1 MTQYIYSPRNKN
13 HRFSASK
20 IWSMATHY
28 PNLFWQ
34 RLKHDKAFRQKF
46 ARFILYFAAFFLLAG
61 SILLAVIS
69 LTLPNPAK
77 LDSRVIPQST
87 KIYARD
93 GTTLLYEIHGEAKRT
108 LIQLEGL
115 PDYVKQATIAIE
127 DKNFYH
133 NTGIDWMGIFRAISG
148 VFTSG
153 SLQGPG
159 GSTITQ
165 QFVKNA
171 ILTNEKTLTRKIKEI
186 ILAIEIN
193 QRFTKDEILK
203 LYLNEIPYGQNAY
216 GIEAAAQTYFGKHA
230 SDLALP
236 EAAYLAALPQAPTFF
251 NPNGPNK
258 ARLDVRKDV
267 ILDQMVEQGYITRQ
281 EADEAKAVKVTFN
294 KIKDAILA
302 PHFVLFV
309 QSQLAEKYGEQTL
322 EEGGLKVITS
332 LDWNLQ
338 QIAEQAVKDGVARNA
353 KSNAANAGL
362 VAIDPKT
369 GQVLAMVGSR
379 DYFDETY
386 DGQVNVTLQE
396 LQPGSSIKPYI
407 YATAFKQGMS
417 PATMLIDVKTA
428 FSSDY
433 APSNYDGTNKGI
445 VNMRKALAGSLN
457 ISAVKTLALVGVQN
471 AIDTA
476 RDMGITSDIS
486 ANRCGLSLV
495 LGGCEIKLID
505 HVSAMGVFAN
515 MGIRHDQTSILKVE
529 DGQGRVLEEY
539 QADAG
544 KEVIDPQVAYQIASI
559 MTDNDARAFVF
570 GSRSPLIL
578 SGRTVAAKTGTTQ
591 EWRDGW
597 TLGYTPSLAAG
608 VWTGNNDHSKMKAGA
623 DGVIVAAP
631 IWNQFMTQAL
641 KGTPA
646 ETFSEPSG
654 IQHVIVDAVSGKLPT
669 EFTADTKSEV
679 FSSFG
684 LPKDF
689 DNVHIGV
696 KINKFNGKLAT
707 ENTPLDAVE
716 TKIFTV
722 LHAELPNNP
731 NWENPVRAF
740 AAASGFESPP
750 TEEDDG
756 TGPTSSSV
764 YFSTPQ
770 NNETITSL
778 PLTVRV
784 STAGVNAV
792 AVDLYVDGKL
802 VGTSTVS
809 PFTFQLNELSEGTHQ
824 FSATARLSDNTTA
837 QNNIKINVQTQNE

>member
-1 MTQYIYSPRNKN
+1 MSEYIYSPRNKN
-13 HRFSASK
+13 HNFSVAK
-20 IWSMATHY
+20 LWSQIMHY
-28 PNLFWQ
+28 PNVVWQ
-34 RLKHDKAFRQKF
+34 RLKHDKVFRQKIT
-46 ARFILYFAAFFLLAG
+46 RFILYFAAFFLLAG
-61 SILLAVIS
+61 SIMLAIIALS
-69 LTLPNPAK
+69 LPNPSK

-108 LIQLEGL
+108 LIELEGI

-133 NTGIDWMGIFRAISG
+133 NTGIDWMGIFRAIAG
-148 VFTSG
+148 AFTSA

-186 ILAIEIN
+186 ILAVEIN

-203 LYLNEIPYGQNAY
+203 LYLNEIPYGKNAY

-230 SDLALP
+230 SDLTLA
-236 EAAYLAALPQAPTFF
+236 EAAYLAALPQAPTFY
-251 NPNGPNK
+251 NPNGPNR
-258 ARLDVRKDV
+258 ARLDLRKDV
-267 ILDQMVEQGYITRQ
+267 ILDQMVDQGYISREQ
-281 EADEAKAVKVTFN
+281 ADEAKAVKVTFS

-322 EEGGLKVITS
+322 EEGGLKVVTS
-332 LDWNLQ
+332 LDWNMQ
-338 QIAEQAVKDGVARNA
+338 QIAEQAVKDGVVRNE
-353 KSNAANAGL
+353 KNNATNAGL
-362 VAIDPKT
+362 VAMDPKT

-379 DYFDETY
+379 NYFDETY
-386 DGQVNVTLQE
+386 DGQVNIALQE

-417 PATMLIDVKTA
+417 PATMLVDVKTA
-428 FSSDY
+428 FSSNY

-457 ISAVKTLALVGVQN
+457 ISAVKTLALVGVQQ

-486 ANRCGLSLV
+486 ADRCGLSLV
-495 LGGCEIKLID
+495 LGGCEVKLID

-515 MGIRHDQTSILKVE
+515 MGIRHEQTTILKVE
-529 DGQGRVLEEY
+529 DGHGKILEEY
-539 QADAG
+539 QPGPGEEA
-544 KEVIDPQVAYQIASI
+544 IDPQVAYQITSI

-578 SGRTVAAKTGTTQ
+578 PGRVVAAKTGTTQ

-597 TLGYTPSLAAG
+597 TLGFTPSLVAG

-631 IWNQFMTQAL
+631 IWNQFMANAL
-641 KGTPA
+641 KGTSA
-646 ETFSEPSG
+646 ETFVQPSG
-654 IQHVIVDAVSGKLPT
+654 IQRVMVDTVSGKLPT
-669 EFTADTKSEV
+669 EFTPQTKSEV

-684 LPKDF
+684 LPKEF
-689 DNVHIGV
+689 DDVHVGV
-696 KINKFNGKLAT
+696 RINKYNGKLAT
-707 ENTPLDAVE
+707 DLTPPDAVE
-716 TKIFTV
+716 IKVFTV
-722 LHAELPNNP
+722 LHSEMPNNP

-740 AAASGFESPP
+740 AQNSGFIPPP

-756 TGPTSSSV
+756 TGPTTSSI
-764 YFSTPQ
+764 YFVTPQ
-770 NNETITSL
+770 DDQTLTSL
-778 PLTVRV
+778 PVTVQIN
-784 STAGVNAV
+784 TAGVSANS
-792 AVDLYVDGKL
+792 VDLYLNGKL
-802 VGTSTVS
+802 VGTSTAS
-809 PFTFQLNELSEGTHQ
+809 PFSFQLNELANGQHVL
-824 FSATARLSDNTTA
+824 SATASLTDNTTT
-837 QNNIKINVQTQNE
+837 QTNITINIQTP

>member
-1 MTQYIYSPRNKN
+1 MSQYIYSPRNRN
-13 HRFSASK
+13 HKISLTTIGSA
-20 IWSMATHY
+20 IAHY
-28 PNLFWQ
+28 PRLFWQ
-34 RLKHDKAFRQKF
+34 RLRQDKPFRQKLT
-46 ARFILYFAAFFLLAG
+46 RFVLYFAAFFLLAG
-61 SILLAVIS
+61 SILLSFIA

-108 LIQLEGL
+108 LIELDGL

-133 NTGIDWMGIFRAISG
+133 NTGIDWMGIFRAITSA
-148 VFTSG
+148 FTSG

-230 SDLALP
+230 KDLTLS

-258 ARLDVRKDV
+258 ARLDLRKDV
-267 ILDQMVEQGYITRQ
+267 ILEQMVEQGYITR
-281 EADEAKAVKVTFN
+281 EKADEAKADKVTFS

-338 QIAEQAVKDGVARNA
+338 QIAEQAVKDGVARNV
-353 KSNAANAGL
+353 KNNASNAGL
-362 VAIDPKT
+362 VAMDPKT

-379 DYFDETY
+379 DYFDEAY
-386 DGQVNVTLQE
+386 DGQVNVALQE

-407 YATAFKQGMS
+407 YATAFKQGMG
-417 PATMLIDVKTA
+417 PATMLIDVKTS
-428 FSSDY
+428 FSSSY
-433 APSNYDGTNKGI
+433 APTNYDGTNKGI

-476 RDMGITSDIS
+476 KDMGITSNINAD
-486 ANRCGLSLV
+486 RCGLSLV

-515 MGIRHDQTSILKVE
+515 MGIRHEQTSILKVE
-529 DGQGRVLEEY
+529 DGKGNVLEEY
-539 QADAG
+539 KADAG

-559 MTDNDARAFVF
+559 MTDNDARSFVF

-578 SGRTVAAKTGTTQ
+578 SGRIVAAKTGTTN

-597 TLGYTPSLAAG
+597 TLGYTPSLVAG
-608 VWTGNNDHSKMKAGA
+608 VWTGNNDHTKMRAGA

-631 IWNQFMTQAL
+631 IWNQFMTNAL

-646 ETFSEPSG
+646 ETFNEPSG
-654 IQHVIVDAVSGKLPT
+654 IQRVVVDAISGKLPT
-669 EFTADTKSEV
+669 EFTPATKSEV

-696 KINKFNGKLAT
+696 KINKYNGKLAT
-707 ENTPLDAVE
+707 ALTPPDAVE
-716 TKIFTV
+716 TKVFTV
-722 LHAELPNNP
+722 LHSEMPNNP
-731 NWENPVRAF
+731 AWENPVRAF

-764 YFSTPQ
+764 YFTSPVD
-770 NNETITSL
+770 NETVTSL

-784 STAGVNAV
+784 DTSGVSAQS
-792 AVDLYVDGKL
+792 VDLYVDGKL
-802 VGTSTVS
+802 VGSSTAS
-809 PFTFQLNELSEGTHQ
+809 PFTFQLNELSKGNHQ
-824 FSATARLSDNTTA
+824 LSATAHLIDNTTS
-837 QNNIKINVQTQNE
+837 QNNIKINVQIPK

>member
-1 MTQYIYSPRNKN
+1 MSQYIYSPRNKN
-13 HRFSASK
+13 NRISADTILS
-20 IWSMATHY
+20 ALTHY
-28 PNLFWQ
+28 PKLLWQ
-34 RLKHDKAFRQKF
+34 RLKQDKPFRQKLV
-46 ARFILYFAAFFLLAG
+46 RFVLYFAAFFLLAG
-61 SILLAVIS
+61 SLLLAVIA

-77 LDSRVIPQST
+77 LDSRVVAQST

-93 GTTLLYEIHGEAKRT
+93 GSTLLYEIHGEAKRT

-115 PDYVKQATIAIE
+115 PEYVKQATIAIE
-127 DKNFYH
+127 DKNFYR
-133 NTGIDWMGIFRAISG
+133 NTGIDWMGIFRAITSA
-148 VFTSG
+148 FTSG
-153 SLQGPG
+153 SLKGPG

-186 ILAIEIN
+186 ILAVEIN

-203 LYLNEIPYGQNAY
+203 LYLNEIPYGRNAY
-216 GIEAAAQTYFGKHA
+216 GIEAAAQTYFGKNA
-230 SDLALP
+230 KNLSLA

-267 ILDQMVEQGYITRQ
+267 ILDQMVEQGYITQ
-281 EADEAKAVKVTFN
+281 EQADTAKAEKVTFS

-338 QIAEQAVKDGVARNA
+338 QIAEQAVKDGVARNE
-353 KSNAANAGL
+353 KNNATNAGL
-362 VAIDPKT
+362 VAMDPKT
-369 GQVLAMVGSR
+369 GQILAMVGSR
-379 DYFDETY
+379 DYFDENY
-386 DGQVNVTLQE
+386 DGQVNVALQE

-407 YATAFKQGMS
+407 YATAFKQGMG

-433 APSNYDGTNKGI
+433 APTNYDGTNKGI

-476 RDMGITSDIS
+476 KDMGITSNINAD
-486 ANRCGLSLV
+486 RCGLSLV

-515 MGIRHDQTSILKVE
+515 MGIRHEQTSILKVE
-529 DGQGRVLEEY
+529 DGQGNVLEEY
-539 QADAG
+539 TANAG
-544 KEVIDPQVAYQIASI
+544 QEVIDPQVAYQIAHVMS
-559 MTDNDARAFVF
+559 DNDARAFVF
-570 GSRSPLIL
+570 GARSPLIL
-578 SGRTVAAKTGTTQ
+578 SGRPVAAKTGTTN

-597 TLGYTPSLAAG
+597 TLGYTPSLVAG
-608 VWTGNNDHSKMKAGA
+608 VWTGNNDHSKMRAGA

-631 IWNQFMTQAL
+631 IWNQFMTNAL

-646 ETFSEPSG
+646 ESFNEPSG
-654 IQHVIVDAVSGKLPT
+654 IQHVVVDAVSGKLPT
-669 EFTADTKSEV
+669 EFTPATKSEV

-689 DNVHIGV
+689 DDVHIGV
-696 KINKFNGKLAT
+696 KINKYNGKLAT
-707 ENTPLDAVE
+707 ANTPPDAIE
-716 TKIFTV
+716 TKVFTV
-722 LHAELPNNP
+722 LHSERPNIP
-731 NWENPVRAF
+731 AWENPVRAF
-740 AAASGFESPP
+740 AIASGFESPP

-756 TGPTSSSV
+756 TGPTESV
-764 YFSTPQ
+764 ITFISPQ
-770 NNETITSL
+770 DNELVTSL
-778 PLTVRV
+778 PLTVKINTFGV
-784 STAGVNAV
+784 SANS
-792 AVDLYVDGKL
+792 VDLYVDGKL
-802 VGTSTVS
+802 VGTSTSS
-809 PFTFQLNELSEGTHQ
+809 PFTFQLNELSNGIHLL
-824 FSATARLSDNTTA
+824 SATASLSDDTTT
-837 QNNIKINVQTQNE
+837 QNSIKINIQTQN